1 MKDKLFSHGYKQ
13 QGTRKCDLRERS
25 SSTAVGVTIA
35 AADRKGWHHVPREMN
50 RTAHAVHSTH
60 AVHRAIHRAIHAI
73 HAIHRAIH
81 VVQTIHV
88 HLKGR
93 PLVATI
99 LAVVNLAAGKGGLLL
114 DGADT
119 LQGRVERREVD
130 ESHLLVLNDL
140 DVLNLAKALEFLPE
154 EEVVHVLIDTTD
166 KHIASGPV
174 LNRVEDLLGQRLWL
188 SPANLDLAVLDNK
201 AAGVGLAV
209 EKLGRSGVDEGD
221 EGTALLRQNLD
232 GVNQTAVNMA
242 ENLV

>member
-13 QGTRKCDLRERS
+13 QGTRKCKYLRERS

-50 RTAHAVHSTH
+50 RTAHAVH
-60 AVHRAIHRAIHAI
+60 RAIHRAIHAI
-73 HAIHRAIH
+73 HAIHRAVH